1 MESKACFK
9 CSGHIFNS
17 TMLALQEPVTFEDIA
32 IYLSRAEW
40 DMVAE
45 EQRELYRSV
54 MLDNYE
60 LLASL
65 GNVQLQLL
73 EGCSRGREFHHAWI
87 HWDLAAPIALG
98 INQLQSQVTT
108 LSTCSPESF
117 MLEKHKIW
125 VFFC

>member
-1 MESKACFK
+1 
-9 CSGHIFNS
+9 
-17 TMLALQEPVTFEDIA
+17 MLALQEPVTFEDIA

-65 GNVQLQLL
+65 GNV
-73 EGCSRGREFHHAWI
+73 
-87 HWDLAAPIALG
+87 
-98 INQLQSQVTT
+98 
-108 LSTCSPESF
+108 
-117 MLEKHKIW
+117 
-125 VFFC
+125 

>member
-1 MESKACFK
+1 
-9 CSGHIFNS
+9 
-17 TMLALQEPVTFEDIA
+17 MLALQEPVTFEDIA

-73 EGCSRGREFHHAWI
+73 EGCSRCREFHRTWI
-87 HWDLAAPIALG
+87 HWDLAAPIALR
-98 INQLQSQVTT
+98 INQLQSEVTT
-108 LSTCSPESF
+108 LSTCSPGSF
-117 MLEKHKIW
+117 VLEEHKI
-125 VFFC
+125 

>member
-9 CSGHIFNS
+9 CCGHVSNG
-17 TMLALQEPVTFEDIA
+17 TVLALQEPVTFEDIA

-73 EGCSRGREFHHAWI
+73 EGCSRGWEFHHTWI
-87 HWDLAAPIALG
+87 HRFG
-98 INQLQSQVTT
+98 C
-108 LSTCSPESF
+108 LSASIGCF
-117 MLEKHKIW
+117 
-125 VFFC
+125 